1 MTQQPCNHTDYD
13 RPELIDPV
21 TRPKVH
27 PMGGSHL
34 RSILRSVVE
43 SGRRRG
49 AVRSDGDSRLTTARL
64 TREGRQP
71 RL

>member
-1 MTQQPCNHTDYD
+1 MTQQPCDHTDYD

-34 RSILRSVVE
+34 RSILRSTVE
-43 SGRRRG
+43 SGRRR
-49 AVRSDGDSRLTTARL
+49 AVRRDGDSRLTTARL
-64 TREGRQP
+64 TREGHQP